1 MNSHNNFKESPYG
14 QEKGCARR
22 ARPGAGRKPS
32 AEGLA
37 VTVVATVPGGLV
49 ERLDAL
55 AKAEG
60 WGRSKAV
67 TEAIRG
73 LLKRKKH

>member
-1 MNSHNNFKESPYG
+1 MAKKKAAHG
-14 QEKGCARR
+14 G

-32 AEGLA
+32 AEGPA
-37 VTVVATVPGGLV
+37 VTVVASVPQSLV

-55 AKAEG
+55 AEAEG

-73 LLKRKKH
+73 LLKRKKR